1 MYGISAVSP
10 ELIFLMATRNN
21 KHVSYNHFLISES
34 MPLLIIISAAIGGFL
49 IAIVAIVIAMTAW
62 KINKKKSDSAKT
74 VWPKSDSH
82 QMQADRLSNSSQ
94 DSNMQSSNTTSSLST
109 VDDLEGEFHEYHG
122 TQFSRPGYIR
132 SDNSVKKQT
141 ARPGS
146 QGHRDNYNNYSDYRH
161 FRSEADLMDH
171 AAKAHSDYHNPYLQT
186 LTPTSDYTGSGN
198 TERQSEAL
206 HHSLLVTIP
215 FLKHLNICRVFLKAS
230 V

>member
-1 MYGISAVSP
+1 MSGCSAVSP

-82 QMQADRLSNSSQ
+82 QMQADRVSNSSQ

-122 TQFSRPGYIR
+122 TGQFSRPGYIR

-186 LTPTSDYTGSGN
+186 LTPTSDYTGSG
-198 TERQSEAL
+198 ERERDTVPLTSC
-206 HHSLLVTIP
+206 HDPI
-215 FLKHLNICRVFLKAS
+215 LKTLWNIC
-230 V
+230 

>member
-1 MYGISAVSP
+1 MYFQHYFSKTFLTWNSYWDLVSTGLIIVRDFPIFPSAHVWPHPQCCSAVCP

-82 QMQADRLSNSSQ
+82 QMQADRVSNSSQ
-94 DSNMQSSNTTSSLST
+94 ESNMQSSNTTSSLST

-122 TQFSRPGYIR
+122 PQYSRPGTGFIG
-132 SDNSVKKQT
+132 SDNSVKKQGT
-141 ARPGS
+141 RPGRL
-146 QGHRDNYNNYSDYRH
+146 HTYDNLQQDTTHLRYWKTQLCKLNNR
-161 FRSEADLMDH
+161 FW
-171 AAKAHSDYHNPYLQT
+171 
-186 LTPTSDYTGSGN
+186 
-198 TERQSEAL
+198 
-206 HHSLLVTIP
+206 SLIQWSHCIL
-215 FLKHLNICRVFLKAS
+215 
-230 V
+230 